1 MREPAPSGHET
12 VRIYEVKRVDVEGAI
27 VIDGFPSVG
36 LVSTIVANYLI
47 DTLQMEQI
55 GIVESPAFPTV
66 SLVRDGK
73 PQHPVRIYAG
83 SPASTREG
91 SVADKIVAFVSEFH
105 PAPAVIYPLAHAIMD
120 WAQEQRC
127 ALLVSPEGLSVER
140 PAPHEAGRSR
150 SATSSSKLQDV
161 KVYGVASTARARDL
175 YIEPNLLPFNEGVI
189 TGIAG
194 VLLNEGRRRSFD
206 VLTFLAE
213 AQADYPDARAAAKVI
228 ETINRVL
235 LRTPLDPEPLYHEA
249 ERIEQQLISI
259 QKHAQERQ
267 QGERPP
273 ASPTT
278 PMYR

>member
-1 MREPAPSGHET
+1 MAQAQEH
-12 VRIYEVKRVDVEGAI
+12 VRIYEIKRVDVEGAI

-36 LVSTIVANYLI
+36 LVSSIVANYLV

-66 SLVRDGK
+66 SLVRNGI

-83 SPASTREG
+83 RPKSDRAG
-91 SVADKIVAFVSEFH
+91 ADKIVAFVSEFH
-105 PAPAVIYPLAHAIMD
+105 PAPAVIVPLATSILD

-127 ALLVSPEGLSVER
+127 SLLVSPEGLVVEGPATPARR
-140 PAPHEAGRSR
+140 PRPGLA
-150 SATSSSKLQDV
+150 DV
-161 KVYGVASTARARDL
+161 KVFGIASTRKARDL
-175 YIEPNLLPFNEGVI
+175 YIDPNTIPFAEGVI

-194 VLLNEGRRRSFD
+194 VLLNEGRRRGFD

-228 ETINRVL
+228 ETINRIL
-235 LRTPLDPEPLYHEA
+235 LHSPLDPVPLYAEA
-249 ERIEQQLISI
+249 ERIEQQLLQI
-259 QKHAQERQ
+259 QRRAVDRA
-267 QGERPP
+267 RPEATGP
-273 ASPTT
+273 AP